1 MKSQNTDSSK
11 VPASVIDVL
20 KDYIELGIDSLM
32 ESGAAKDIPM
42 LKTLL
47 SLKDVGVKVRDYLYE
62 KKVQAFLLGLKTG
75 LDHDNDAVD
84 RFMQSE
90 AERQKFA
97 ETAFVLIER
106 YDDIHKPEVMG
117 LLWAACAKGLV
128 PYDQVARLCHIIDK
142 VYWDDLLCL
151 SNFKDGVHSG
161 GELAVESL
169 CSTGL
174 LARGGIDGGT
184 YGSTQEENTP
194 GGYHFAKTGLGHALV
209 SFGLQKLTQVD

>member
-1 MKSQNTDSSK
+1 MKKNTDRSK
-11 VPASVIDVL
+11 VPASFTDVL
-20 KDYIELGIDSLM
+20 KDHAEVGIDSVMDAGVLK
-32 ESGAAKDIPM
+32 EIPI

-47 SLKDVGVKVRDYLYE
+47 SAKDIGVKIRDILYE
-62 KKVQAFLLGLKTG
+62 KKVRAFVTG
-75 LDHDNDAVD
+75 LEAGLTQDKRAIE
-84 RFMQSE
+84 RFME
-90 AERQKFA
+90 GTAERQKFA

-151 SNFKDGVHSG
+151 SNFKEGVHSG

-169 CSTGL
+169 CSVGL